1 MVVALFVIIGLAII
15 DRIFYSSF
23 AFLNRINVNKKLNID
38 GPLIEPT
45 VLAPANGR
53 DSTSQLDNTFFS
65 NQPREAKQ
73 SIR

>member
-45 VLAPANGR
+45 V
-53 DSTSQLDNTFFS
+53 
-65 NQPREAKQ
+65 
-73 SIR
+73 